1 MIPMHHVKR
10 RSVLRGV
17 MGGAAVSVGLP
28 YLDCFLNTN
37 GTALAATGTQLP
49 TRFGTW
55 FWGLGLN
62 PGRWEPKDEGKM
74 TEMGI
79 ELQPLNAYKDRMNVF
94 SGLKAFL
101 DGKPLQVHTSGANA
115 ILTGS
120 VPRGQASL
128 PSIDTIVADAIGT
141 QTRFRS
147 LEAASAGNATHSQ
160 SRRSGAVVNPAEVSP
175 AALYTRIFGAE
186 FQDPNASTFTPDPA
200 VMARRS
206 ALSAVIEDRKSFEK
220 TLGAADKARLDE
232 YFTSLRSLEQQLDL
246 QLKKPAPLEACTKPA
261 DAAETPVGTEIEMV
275 KANHKIFAGLLA
287 HALACGQTRVINMA
301 FTDST
306 SSLRKAGG
314 HQTHHEYSHEEP
326 VDAVLGYQP
335 TMAWFFGEVMT
346 SFAYFLDQL
355 DGIKE
360 GDRTLLD
367 RTLIMT
373 GTDHGYAKLHGIENI
388 PVFTV
393 GGANGRVKTGLHFR
407 AVGDTVSRIGLTVQ
421 QAMGVPVSTWGTE
434 SNQTS
439 KPFADMLA

>member
-17 MGGAAVSVGLP
+17 MSGTAVSVGLP
-28 YLDCFLNTN
+28 FLDCFLNTN

-62 PGRWEPKDEGKM
+62 PGRWEPKEEGKM
-74 TEMGI
+74 NEMGV

-101 DGKPLQVHTSGANA
+101 DGKPLQVHNSGSSA

-120 VPRGQASL
+120 CPRGTASA

-141 QTRFRS
+141 TTRFRS

-186 FQDPNASTFTPDPA
+186 FQDPNASSFTPDPA
-200 VMARRS
+200 IMARRS

-393 GGANGRVKTGLHFR
+393 GGANGRVKTGMHFR